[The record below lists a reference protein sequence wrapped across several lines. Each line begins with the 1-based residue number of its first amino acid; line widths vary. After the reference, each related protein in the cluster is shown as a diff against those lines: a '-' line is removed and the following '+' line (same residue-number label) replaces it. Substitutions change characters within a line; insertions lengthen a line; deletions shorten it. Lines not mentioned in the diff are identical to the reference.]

1 LFSSKTWVVVD
12 LVVYVNIAQKFFG
25 FLDGIGFVGRRAAG
39 VGVILKSWAAGQQLG
54 RVQQPLGWRGQ
65 IFGGSLLSE
74 FKLGEKL
81 AFDGIW
87 VKQGA
92 GCRQIARIR
101 GQVPWGVKSFDVVMP
116 RDAKGFFICVTLN
129 FWRHN
134 SI

>member
-1 LFSSKTWVVVD
+1 LFPSKTWVFID
-12 LVVYVNIAQKFFG
+12 LLVYVDIAQKFFG
-25 FLDGIGFVGRRAAG
+25 FLDRIGFFDRRPPG
-39 VGVILKSWAAGQQLG
+39 VEVILEFRPADKQL
-54 RVQQPLGWRGQ
+54 RLVKQPLGWRGQ

-74 FKLGEKL
+74 FKLSEKL

-87 VKQGA
+87 VKRGA
-92 GCRQIARIR
+92 GCGQVARIR
-101 GQVPWGVKSFDVVMP
+101 RQAPRGVKSFDVVMP